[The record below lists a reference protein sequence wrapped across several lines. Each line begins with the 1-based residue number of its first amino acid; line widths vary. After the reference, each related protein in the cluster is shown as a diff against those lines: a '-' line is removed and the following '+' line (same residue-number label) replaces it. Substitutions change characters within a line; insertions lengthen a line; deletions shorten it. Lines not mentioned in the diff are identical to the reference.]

1 MVVVANLLNGVVLDV
16 QPFQILR
23 YEGVIEPLQA
33 VRGDVEPLELAL
45 CRQQAVDI
53 RYLGK
58 IYLRLEILSGETLSL
73 WEKIPK
79 TVVKKSAKICVVN
92 ARVSFGGKIRELR
105 FWVVSRAGASRD
117 TSWWWFGGFFRQ
129 PTHHN
134 PTLMIRIQ
142 KWVSDCLFVLWVC

>member
-1 MVVVANLLNGVVLDV
+1 VEAEPLPEVVVVANLLNGVVLDV

-33 VRGDVEPLELAL
+33 VGGDIEPLELAL
-45 CRQQAVDI
+45 RRQQAVDI

-73 WEKIPK
+73 CMYSI
-79 TVVKKSAKICVVN
+79 IN

-105 FWVVSRAGASRD
+105 F
-117 TSWWWFGGFFRQ
+117 
-129 PTHHN
+129 
-134 PTLMIRIQ
+134 
-142 KWVSDCLFVLWVC
+142 

>member
-1 MVVVANLLNGVVLDV
+1 MNKFYSSSLEESFIFLNRSNNLTGLSLIYLNHDLLDSVVRGLEGVEAESLPEMVVVANLLNGVVLDV

-73 WEKIPK
+73 
-79 TVVKKSAKICVVN
+79 
-92 ARVSFGGKIRELR
+92 
-105 FWVVSRAGASRD
+105 
-117 TSWWWFGGFFRQ
+117 
-129 PTHHN
+129 
-134 PTLMIRIQ
+134 
-142 KWVSDCLFVLWVC
+142 